1 MTVGTEWTVVDQEGS
16 DLSLEGYRD
25 QTFCS
30 SSWNFELIEQPTFK
44 VGDEVFYEDY
54 MVSGRGEIIKMDEPV
69 AYVRVELKDA
79 SKAYFGE
86 RDRIFA
92 LADLTLIEKP
102 LEDEEAKLKVGD
114 RVRIVGDAYVNHPSR
129 MRGGKGRVEKISH
142 SGGLVK
148 VRVDDDPQDR
158 LWSFFSDE
166 VEKIE
171 SLPSLVEVDYG
182 ELEQRLLAHLD
193 PSDTTIDDWYFD
205 NDKGVEAEENP
216 GVYFVS
222 VPVPNGMKLES
233 VSLTFA

>member
-1 MTVGTEWTVVDQEGS
+1 MTKIFEVGQKVRLVGYPFKYGAFGGRPH
-16 DLSLEGYRD
+16 LEGRIGEIKGVAADTYDVHVEGESPD
-25 QTFCS
+25 QFMHPE
-30 SSWNFELIEQPTFK
+30 NLEELPEVLGTKPDVFII
-44 VGDEVFYEDY
+44 DEVEDY
-54 MVSGRGEIIKMDEPV
+54 PKFSP
-69 AYVRVELKDA
+69 
-79 SKAYFGE
+79 
-86 RDRIFA
+86 
-92 LADLTLIEKP
+92 
-102 LEDEEAKLKVGD
+102 GD

-129 MRGGKGRVEKISH
+129 MRGGKGRVEEISH
-142 SGGLVK
+142 SGGMVK